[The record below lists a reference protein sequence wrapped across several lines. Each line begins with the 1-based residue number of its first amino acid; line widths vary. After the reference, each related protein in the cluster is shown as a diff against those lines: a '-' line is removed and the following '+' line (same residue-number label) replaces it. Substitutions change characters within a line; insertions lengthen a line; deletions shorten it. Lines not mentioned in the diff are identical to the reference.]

1 MEERRLGW
9 VVRSRLTRNR
19 AWVEVQVEVQVEA
32 YEVEV
37 KVQMEEVEHLLREH
51 PGVPPEVDCDSLH
64 HSGLPMASTE
74 LGL

>member
-1 MEERRLGW
+1 M
-9 VVRSRLTRNR
+9 
-19 AWVEVQVEVQVEA
+19 
-32 YEVEV
+32 